1 MKKSIFN
8 IAQMDCPSEEQMI
21 RMKLSE
27 LNGIHQLE
35 FDIPNRKLTIVNE
48 TDSKLILDS
57 LEDLKLNTTL
67 ISEESIKDYV
77 AEKSTNANE
86 RKMLWAVLII
96 NFTFFLIELIYG
108 WLSDSMGL
116 IADSLDM
123 LADSLVYILS
133 LMAVGAAVAKKKK
146 VARLSG
152 YFQMALAVLG
162 LAELIRRVFGTSE
175 IPEFQNMIIISI
187 LALIANSVS
196 LYLIQKAK
204 SKEAHMQASAIF
216 TSNDIIINSGVIV
229 AGVLVYLTESKIPDL
244 VIGLIIFGIVLRG
257 AFRILRLE
265 NNNIASPTSHTFV
278 FAALHQKS
286 VPSFPKLKRKRKT
299 FPPFLKRN

>member
-27 LNGIHQLE
+27 IEKIHQLE
-35 FDIPNRKLTIVNE
+35 FDIPSRKLTIVHE
-48 TDSKLILDS
+48 TDSKLILNT
-57 LEDLKLNTTL
+57 LENLKLNTTL
-67 ISEESIKDYV
+67 ISEESIKDYI

-133 LMAVGAAVAKKKK
+133 LMAVGAAIAKKKK

-187 LALIANSVS
+187 LALIANTVS

-257 AFRILRLE
+257 AFRILRLG
-265 NNNIASPTSHTFV
+265 
-278 FAALHQKS
+278 K
-286 VPSFPKLKRKRKT
+286 
-299 FPPFLKRN
+299 

>member
-27 LNGIHQLE
+27 MEKIHQLE
-35 FDIPNRKLTIVNE
+35 FDIPKRKLAVIHE
-48 TDSKLILDS
+48 TDSKFILTS
-57 LEDLKLNTTL
+57 LEELKLNTTL
-67 ISEESIKDYV
+67 VSNNPIKDYV

-133 LMAVGAAVAKKKK
+133 LMAVGAAVVKKKK

-152 YFQMALAVLG
+152 YFQMTLAVLG
-162 LAELIRRVFGTSE
+162 LFELLRRVFGASE

-244 VIGLIIFGIVLRG
+244 VIGVIIFAIVIRG
-257 AFRILRLE
+257 AVRIL
-265 NNNIASPTSHTFV
+265 
-278 FAALHQKS
+278 
-286 VPSFPKLKRKRKT
+286 KLGK
-299 FPPFLKRN
+299 

>member
-27 LNGIHQLE
+27 MEKIHQLE
-35 FDIPNRKLTIVNE
+35 FDIPKRKLAVIHE
-48 TDSKLILDS
+48 SDSKFILTS
-57 LEDLKLNTTL
+57 LEELKLNTTL
-67 ISEESIKDYV
+67 VSNYPIKGYV
-77 AEKSTNANE
+77 AEKSTNAIE
-86 RKMLWAVLII
+86 SKMLWAVLII
-96 NFTFFLIELIYG
+96 NFAFFLIELIYG

-133 LMAVGAAVAKKKK
+133 LMAVGAGVAKKKK

-152 YFQMALAVLG
+152 YFQMVLAALG
-162 LAELIRRVFGTSE
+162 LFELLRRIFGVSE

-216 TSNDIIINSGVIV
+216 TSNDIIINTGVIV

-244 VIGLIIFGIVLRG
+244 VIGVIIFAIVIRG
-257 AFRILRLE
+257 AVRILRLG
-265 NNNIASPTSHTFV
+265 S
-278 FAALHQKS
+278 
-286 VPSFPKLKRKRKT
+286 
-299 FPPFLKRN
+299 

>member
-27 LNGIHQLE
+27 IEKIHQLE
-35 FDIPNRKLTIVNE
+35 FDIPNRKLAVVHE
-48 TDSKLILDS
+48 TDSTFILAS
-57 LEDLKLNTTL
+57 LEELKLNTTL
-67 ISEESIKDYV
+67 VSNKPIKDYV
-77 AEKSTNANE
+77 AEKPTNANE

-96 NFTFFLIELIYG
+96 NFTFFLVELIYG

-133 LMAVGAAVAKKKK
+133 LMAVGAAIAKKKK

-152 YFQMALAVLG
+152 YFQMTLAVLG
-162 LAELIRRVFGTSE
+162 LFELIRRVFGASE

-244 VIGLIIFGIVLRG
+244 VIGIIIFAIVIRG
-257 AFRILRLE
+257 AVRILSLG
-265 NNNIASPTSHTFV
+265 
-278 FAALHQKS
+278 K
-286 VPSFPKLKRKRKT
+286 
-299 FPPFLKRN
+299 

>member
-1 MKKSIFN
+1 MKRSTFKIS
-8 IAQMDCPSEEQMI
+8 QMDCPSEEQMI

-27 LNGIHQLE
+27 IKGIQQLE
-35 FDIPNRKLTIVNE
+35 FDISNRKLTIVNE

-67 ISEESIKDYV
+67 ITEESINDYV

-133 LMAVGAAVAKKKK
+133 LMAVGAAIAKKKK

-152 YFQMALAVLG
+152 YFQMALAVFG
-162 LAELIRRVFGTSE
+162 LAELIRRIFGTSE

-196 LYLIQKAK
+196 LFLIQKAK

-244 VIGLIIFGIVLRG
+244 VIGLIIFGVVLRG
-257 AFRILRLE
+257 AFRILRLG
-265 NNNIASPTSHTFV
+265 
-278 FAALHQKS
+278 K
-286 VPSFPKLKRKRKT
+286 
-299 FPPFLKRN
+299 

>member
-1 MKKSIFN
+1 MKKTTFKIS
-8 IAQMDCPSEEQMI
+8 QMDCPSEEQMI

-27 LNGIHQLE
+27 IKGIQQLE
-35 FDIPNRKLTIVNE
+35 FDISNRKLTIVNE
-48 TDSKLILDS
+48 TDSNLILDS

-67 ISEESIKDYV
+67 ITEESINDYV

-133 LMAVGAAVAKKKK
+133 LMAVGAAIAKKKK

-152 YFQMALAVLG
+152 YFQMALAVFG

-196 LYLIQKAK
+196 LFLIQKAK

-244 VIGLIIFGIVLRG
+244 VIGLIIFGVVLRG
-257 AFRILRLE
+257 AFRILRLG
-265 NNNIASPTSHTFV
+265 
-278 FAALHQKS
+278 K
-286 VPSFPKLKRKRKT
+286 
-299 FPPFLKRN
+299 

>member
-27 LNGIHQLE
+27 VGKIHQLK
-35 FDIPNRKLTIVNE
+35 FDIPNRKLVVIHE
-48 TDSKLILDS
+48 ADSKLILSS
-57 LEDLKLNTTL
+57 LEELKLKTSFVSN
-67 ISEESIKDYV
+67 ENVEYFV
-77 AEKSTNANE
+77 ATASTNANE

-133 LMAVGAAVAKKKK
+133 LMAVGAAVAKKKQ

-152 YFQMALAVLG
+152 YFQMALAILG
-162 LAELIRRVFGTSE
+162 LTELLRRVFGASE

-216 TSNDIIINSGVIV
+216 TSNDIIINTGVIV

-244 VIGLIIFGIVLRG
+244 VIGVIIFAIVIRG
-257 AFRILRLE
+257 SMRIL
-265 NNNIASPTSHTFV
+265 
-278 FAALHQKS
+278 
-286 VPSFPKLKRKRKT
+286 KLGK
-299 FPPFLKRN
+299 

>member
-162 LAELIRRVFGTSE
+162 LSELIRRVFGTSE

-257 AFRILRLE
+257 AFRILRLG
-265 NNNIASPTSHTFV
+265 
-278 FAALHQKS
+278 K
-286 VPSFPKLKRKRKT
+286 
-299 FPPFLKRN
+299 